1 MCIESKCVFNV
12 ETNVPTLTLSTS
24 LTSLF
29 KLQTRRTCQ
38 QWPQGNDKTVLCCL
52 LAGGNKKTQQKP
64 TKNRKSHAT
73 SPLVSL
79 AMPQSHCERPCVSV
93 QGLLIL
99 CLALNSRGGTQ
110 GRSLPS
116 QITATLCA
124 AHSAH
129 VVVVVALWHF
139 DRVNVLVL
147 IINMAEMEAI
157 FSIFPQIT
165 ESSPTER
172 EEREKEE
179 EEEGKTF
186 DGRRVE
192 SLKVN
197 TWSGSP
203 L

>member
-1 MCIESKCVFNV
+1 M
-12 ETNVPTLTLSTS
+12 
-24 LTSLF
+24 
-29 KLQTRRTCQ
+29 
-38 QWPQGNDKTVLCCL
+38 
-52 LAGGNKKTQQKP
+52 
-64 TKNRKSHAT
+64 
-73 SPLVSL
+73 
-79 AMPQSHCERPCVSV
+79 
-93 QGLLIL
+93 
-99 CLALNSRGGTQ
+99 
-110 GRSLPS
+110 
-116 QITATLCA
+116 
-124 AHSAH
+124 
-129 VVVVVALWHF
+129 
-139 DRVNVLVL
+139 NVLVL

-179 EEEGKTF
+179 EEGKTL